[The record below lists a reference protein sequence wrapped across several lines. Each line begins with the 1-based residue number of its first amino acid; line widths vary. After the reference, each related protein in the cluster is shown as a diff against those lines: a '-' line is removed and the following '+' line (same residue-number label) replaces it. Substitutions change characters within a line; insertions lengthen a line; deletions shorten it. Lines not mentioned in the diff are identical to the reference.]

1 MVRRTKEEAAATR
14 ELLLDTAEQVFL
26 RQGVAR
32 ASLNDIATAA
42 GVTRGA
48 IYWHFNDKADLF
60 NAMMER
66 TTLPCE
72 EVFDT
77 LQCSGESD
85 ALDVLRR
92 VALQPLHSVRDDE
105 RTRRVFCIAIHYT
118 EYSDELQPVR
128 QRHIEAITGYIDKME
143 ELMLQAR
150 TQGRLRDGIDPR
162 TAALGLFALIDGLL
176 THATLVADALPVLDA
191 GTGAIDIYLDGLRAA
206 HEKAASLSQIES
218 A

>member
-60 NAMMER
+60 NAMMDR
-66 TTLPCE
+66 VILPCE
-72 EVFDT
+72 GNACNTEIGGT
-77 LQCSGESD
+77 D
-85 ALDVLRR
+85 AANPPFERLRHF
-92 VALQPLHSVRDDE
+92 ALQPLHSVRDDE
-105 RTRRVFCIAIHYT
+105 RTGRVFCIAIHYT

-128 QRHIEAITGYIDKME
+128 QRHVEAIAGYIDKME
-143 ELMLQAR
+143 ELMRQAR

-162 TAALGLFALIDGLL
+162 TAALVLFALIDGLL
-176 THATLVADALPVLDA
+176 KHATLVADALPVLDA
-191 GTGAIDIYLDGLRAA
+191 GTGAIDIYLNGLRAA
-206 HEKAASLSQIES
+206 PEKQLS
-218 A
+218 